1 MAVYKNKENNTWYVK
16 YKNKTKRGFK
26 TKNEAKEYEV
36 KMIISFESEIYSIDI
51 YDVADDFLCSYI
63 DKVTYGTYHKTEYMI
78 ENIIKPNIKNK
89 DIHRVTSL
97 ECRHFRECIERTDYS
112 TAYKNEILNTY
123 KTIFKHA
130 KRYFNLKSDPTYVLD
145 PFKKKFQEKL
155 KKREREMN
163 IWTDEEFRKF
173 IRMVDK
179 DVYRELFIILYYTGM
194 RLGEALALTWSDF
207 YDGQLHIEK
216 SLTRKTK
223 NGSYEIKE
231 PKNIASYRNV
241 YLGKYLND
249 HLKEFQKRE
258 MNKKGYCSKWFIFG
272 GSSPLPQTNIDRAKN
287 KAATLANVRKI
298 RMHDFRHSHA
308 SNLIANGMNIV
319 AVSKRLGHSDVNMT
333 LQVYTHLIKR
343 NEDEVTAYIS
353 SSSQNL
359 LNGPLENA
367 KKALNIGLSE

>member
-36 KMIISFESEIYSIDI
+36 KMIVSFECEICAIDI
-51 YDVADDFLCSYI
+51 YDVADDFLCTYI
-63 DKVTYGTYHKTEYMI
+63 NKVTYGTYHKTEYMI
-78 ENIIKPNIKNK
+78 EHIIKPNIKNK
-89 DIHRVTSL
+89 DIHKVTEL
-97 ECRHFRECIERTDYS
+97 ECRHFRECIEKTDYS

-123 KTIFKHA
+123 KTLFKHA
-130 KRYFNLKSDPTYVLD
+130 KRYFNLKSDPTYVID

-155 KKREREMN
+155 KKREREMS
-163 IWTDEEFRKF
+163 IWTDEDFRKF
-173 IRMVDK
+173 IRMVDR
-179 DVYRELFIILYYTGM
+179 DVYRELFIILYYTGL
-194 RLGEALALTWSDF
+194 RLGEALALTWNDF

-258 MNKKGYCSKWFIFG
+258 MNKKGYCSEWFIFG
-272 GSSPLPQTNIDRAKN
+272 GTKTS
-287 KAATLANVRKI
+287 
-298 RMHDFRHSHA
+298 A
-308 SNLIANGMNIV
+308 SDKYRSG
-319 AVSKRLGHSDVNMT
+319 KK
-333 LQVYTHLIKR
+333 QC
-343 NEDEVTAYIS
+343 
-353 SSSQNL
+353 SQS
-359 LNGPLENA
+359 GKCKKDQNA
-367 KKALNIGLSE
+367 